1 MGFKQPRVPE
11 YREAEGVG
19 HYMRN
24 LTLFLKDFCMDS
36 WKATMNLQKSVSVL
50 RCYPVGSVYISA
62 DDTSPE
68 ELFGGKWS
76 AISITDASLRA
87 WKRTE

>member
-36 WKATMNLQKSVSVL
+36 WKTVKNLEKYAAL
-50 RCYPVGSVYISA
+50 KCYPVGSVYTAAQEA
-62 DDTSPE
+62 DPGRM
-68 ELFGGKWS
+68 FGGEWE
-76 AISITDASLRA
+76 AVDAPDAALYM
-87 WKRTE
+87 WKRVA